1 MRFNGHRIAGVNG
14 VSLHVKKGAI
24 ITLCGKSGSGKT
36 TLLKCLNGS
45 YNLDAGS
52 VTWNGKAVLGPAHN
66 LVPGYEHIKLVH
78 QDFKLL
84 PNHTIFE
91 NLALGL
97 KFCTKTEVKS
107 RINEIAKHFEI
118 SLLLAKK
125 PKEIS
130 GGQQQRAAIAAA
142 LIDDPELLLLD
153 EPFSN
158 LDRWLREKAMDW
170 IMAKVKELQ
179 QTVVYASHDAQEV
192 LRWGEEVYYLEK
204 GKVKQKGIPEDLYWN
219 PKNELVGRFFGSLF
233 HTAELNFIE
242 GDPPNRVFARMS
254 DLEIK
259 EGETFSVRSSLFL
272 GSHYIN
278 TLYTKQHKCHLEV
291 ASETKLTEKQKIGL
305 KWKERAS

>member
-45 YNLDAGS
+45 YNLDVGS
-52 VTWNGKAVLGPAHN
+52 IMWNGKAVLGPAHN

-158 LDRWLREKAMDW
+158 LERWLREKAMDW
-170 IMAKVKELQ
+170 IIAKMKEMQ

-219 PKNELVGRFFGSLF
+219 PKDEQVGRFFGSLNHVDDF
-233 HTAELNFIE
+233 AHLE
-242 GDPPNRVFARMS
+242 GQAPKRRFARS
-254 DLEIK
+254 GDFEVIK
-259 EGETFSVRSSLFL
+259 GRAF
-272 GSHYIN
+272 
-278 TLYTKQHKCHLEV
+278 EV
-291 ASETKLTEKQKIGL
+291 ANSQFVNGRYLLSLNSTDEIEVEVYSEQAMQLGEKCAI
-305 KWKERAS
+305 KWK